1 MKKSRPVSGF
11 RLKVLPLAMSLV
23 SMPVFVSH
31 VGAQALEE
39 VLVTAERRVESLQD
53 TPISITA
60 LNSEGIDKR
69 GITNTDDMFASMP
82 GMGGYS
88 APGSRGA
95 TSLSIRGIS
104 GGVGSNISLD
114 PAVGMY
120 VDGVYVGKMLGT
132 AMDVAQI
139 ERIEILRG
147 PQGTLYGRNSTAGAI
162 NVISRKPMGEFA
174 ADVTAGIGNYGLR
187 TLKGSV
193 DFDAIGEVGE
203 GPGKLSAA
211 LNFLH
216 KDRDG
221 FYENY
226 SGGEDF
232 DSLDRQA
239 WRAALRWQPSED
251 VTVDYI
257 YDHSELDEVGT
268 LQKVVGFTAMD
279 TQGSS
284 RLDFLKNTV
293 LPNAQ
298 GLAMAPNADSR
309 IADRWIPS
317 IQKTIAAYEQVLARG
332 EGRPDGGW
340 AEHAPVSENDSNGHA
355 ITAEMFLGEHDVLGE
370 LSVKSITAYRDI
382 ETYVF
387 GDIEDIDS
395 RLDANGIG
403 AYNDSVHGALL
414 QLYGATMGN
423 SAPVV
428 DGVWNAI
435 DQLGAGHTLQDTR
448 SNYEQLSQEFQLTGA
463 RPQLD
468 YTLGLFWFEDE
479 SDYDRRAAF
488 ALPLAGRQA
497 EQYTLNTDALA
508 VYGQGTYR
516 FAELEDRLAVTVGL
530 RYTEEKKA
538 VSYNYGEMVGP
549 FGTTPA
555 RSTDLDNNFYNFS
568 YNATLAYDFTDNLNG
583 FMRYATGYRSGG
595 FNGEIFGN
603 GFEEETIEQIEVGV
617 KSDWLDNRL
626 RINAGVYG
634 YKYDDLQTSVI
645 DTSGGTA
652 ASAIINAGVA
662 ERWGSEIEISAAPIE
677 AMVVSLA
684 YSYIHGDFAEYPST
698 CLNGECVNGAKE
710 SRRGNSPSNKV
721 NLSVDYTFAQTEL
734 GDFSVFVDANWQ
746 DSWEQVSLAPGVISD
761 GMGGQG
767 VYSFPVRS
775 MDERTVINARLS
787 LSNIALERGEL
798 MVSLWGN
805 NLTDDDHPAYGIN
818 FQALGLE
825 TEQYGAPRTYGLELR
840 YRY

>member
-1 MKKSRPVSGF
+1 MKNYPFTAGA
-11 RLKVLPLAMSLV
+11 RLKVLPLAISLLSLPTLV
-23 SMPVFVSH
+23 SNAS
-31 VGAQALEE
+31 AQALEE

-162 NVISRKPMGEFA
+162 NVISRKPLGEFA
-174 ADVTAGIGNYGLR
+174 ADLTAGLGNYGLR

-203 GPGKLSAA
+203 GAGKLSAA
-211 LNFLH
+211 LNFLS

-232 DSLDRQA
+232 DNLDRLA
-239 WRAALRWQPSED
+239 WRAALRWEPRENI
-251 VTVDYI
+251 TVDYI

-268 LQKVVGFTAMD
+268 LQKAVGFTALN
-279 TQGSS
+279 TQGTS

-293 LPNAQ
+293 LPSAQ
-298 GLAMAPNADSR
+298 GLAMAPGADGR
-309 IADRWIPS
+309 IASRWIPS
-317 IQKTIAAYEQVLARG
+317 IQKTIDAYEQVLARG
-332 EGRPDGGW
+332 EGRPKGGW
-340 AEHAPVSENDSNGHA
+340 ADNPPVSENESDGHA
-355 ITAEMFLGEHDVLGE
+355 ITAEWFLGERGVLGE
-370 LSVKSITAYRDI
+370 VTLKSITAYREI

-387 GDIEDIDS
+387 GDLEDIDS
-395 RLDANGIG
+395 SLDANGIG
-403 AYNDSVHGALL
+403 AYNDNLHLALL
-414 QLYGATMGN
+414 QIYGQFGGAG
-423 SAPVV
+423 A
-428 DGVWNAI
+428 DGVWNAV
-435 DQLGAGHTLQDTR
+435 DTLGAGHSLQDT
-448 SNYEQLSQEFQLTGA
+448 SSAYEQFSQEFQLTGA
-463 RPQLD
+463 TAQLD

-479 SDYDRRAAF
+479 SNYDRKAAF

-497 EQYTLNTDALA
+497 EKYTLNTDALA
-508 VYGQGTYR
+508 LYGQGTYR
-516 FAELEDRLAVTVGL
+516 FAQLEDRLALTIGM

-538 VSYNYGEMVGP
+538 VAYNFGRVVSP
-549 FGTTPA
+549 FGVTPA

-568 YNATLAYDFTDNLNG
+568 YNATVAYDVADNINAFL
-583 FMRYATGYRSGG
+583 RYATGYRSGG
-595 FNGEIFGN
+595 FNGEIFAN
-603 GFEEETIEQIEVGV
+603 GFDEETIEQVEVGV

-626 RINAGVYG
+626 RVNAGVYA

-645 DTSGGTA
+645 DTTSGTA

-662 ERWGSEIEISAAPIE
+662 ERWGSELEISVAPVE

-698 CLNGECVNGAKE
+698 CFNGECIKGYKE
-710 SRRGNSPSNKV
+710 SKRGNSPSNKV
-721 NLSVDYTFAQTEL
+721 NLSLDYTFASTAI
-734 GDFSVFVDANWQ
+734 GDFNLFVDANWQ
-746 DSWEQVSLAPGVISD
+746 DTWEQVSLAPAIISD

-775 MDERTVINARLS
+775 MDERTVVNARIS
-787 LSNIALERGEL
+787 LSNIPVEKGEL

-805 NLTDDDHPAYGIN
+805 NLTDDDYPAYGIN
-818 FQALGLE
+818 FQGLGLE

>member
-1 MKKSRPVSGF
+1 MKNYPFTAGA
-11 RLKVLPLAMSLV
+11 RLKVLPLAISLLSLPTLV
-23 SMPVFVSH
+23 SNAS
-31 VGAQALEE
+31 AQALEE

-162 NVISRKPMGEFA
+162 NVISRKPLGEFA
-174 ADVTAGIGNYGLR
+174 ADLTAGLGNYGLR

-203 GPGKLSAA
+203 GAGKLSAA
-211 LNFLH
+211 LNFLS

-232 DSLDRQA
+232 DNLDRLA
-239 WRAALRWQPSED
+239 WRAALRWEPRENI
-251 VTVDYI
+251 TVDYI

-268 LQKVVGFTAMD
+268 LQKAVGFTALN
-279 TQGSS
+279 TQGTS

-293 LPNAQ
+293 LPSAQ
-298 GLAMAPNADSR
+298 GLAMAPGADGR
-309 IADRWIPS
+309 IASRWIPS
-317 IQKTIAAYEQVLARG
+317 IQKTIDAYEQVLARG
-332 EGRPDGGW
+332 EGRPKGGW
-340 AEHAPVSENDSNGHA
+340 ADNPPVSENESDGHA
-355 ITAEMFLGEHDVLGE
+355 ITAEWFLGERGVLGE
-370 LSVKSITAYRDI
+370 VTLKSITAYREI

-387 GDIEDIDS
+387 GDLEDIDS
-395 RLDANGIG
+395 SLDANGIG
-403 AYNDSVHGALL
+403 AYNDNLHLALL
-414 QLYGATMGN
+414 QIYGQFGGAG
-423 SAPVV
+423 A

-435 DQLGAGHTLQDTR
+435 DTLGAGHSLQDT
-448 SNYEQLSQEFQLTGA
+448 SSAYEQFSQEFQLTGA
-463 RPQLD
+463 TAQLD

-479 SDYDRRAAF
+479 SNYDRKAAF

-497 EQYTLNTDALA
+497 EKYTLNTDALA
-508 VYGQGTYR
+508 LYGQGTYR
-516 FAELEDRLAVTVGL
+516 FAQLEDRLALTIGM

-538 VSYNYGEMVGP
+538 VAYNFGRVVSP
-549 FGTTPA
+549 FGVTPA

-568 YNATLAYDFTDNLNG
+568 YNATVAYDVADNINAFL
-583 FMRYATGYRSGG
+583 RYATGYRSGG
-595 FNGEIFGN
+595 FNGEIFAN
-603 GFEEETIEQIEVGV
+603 GFDEETIEQVEVGV
-617 KSDWLDNRL
+617 KSDWLDKRL
-626 RINAGVYG
+626 RVNAGVYA

-645 DTSGGTA
+645 DTTSGTA

-662 ERWGSEIEISAAPIE
+662 ERWGSELEISVAPVE

-698 CLNGECVNGAKE
+698 CFNGECIKGYKE
-710 SRRGNSPSNKV
+710 SKRGNSPSNKV
-721 NLSVDYTFAQTEL
+721 NLSLDYTFASTAI
-734 GDFSVFVDANWQ
+734 GDFNLFVDANWQ
-746 DSWEQVSLAPGVISD
+746 DTWEQVSLAPAIISD

-775 MDERTVINARLS
+775 MDERTVVNARIS
-787 LSNIALERGEL
+787 LSNIPVEKGEL

-805 NLTDDDHPAYGIN
+805 NLTDDDYPAYGIN
-818 FQALGLE
+818 FQGLGLE

>member
-1 MKKSRPVSGF
+1 MKNYPFTAGA
-11 RLKVLPLAMSLV
+11 RLKVLPLAISLLSLPTLV
-23 SMPVFVSH
+23 SNAS
-31 VGAQALEE
+31 AQALEE

-162 NVISRKPMGEFA
+162 NVISRKPLGEFA
-174 ADVTAGIGNYGLR
+174 ADLTAGLGNYGLR

-203 GPGKLSAA
+203 GAGKLSAA
-211 LNFLH
+211 LNFLS

-232 DSLDRQA
+232 DNLDRLA
-239 WRAALRWQPSED
+239 WRAALRWEPRENI
-251 VTVDYI
+251 TVDYI

-268 LQKVVGFTAMD
+268 LQKAVGFTALN
-279 TQGSS
+279 TQGTS

-293 LPNAQ
+293 LPSAQ
-298 GLAMAPNADSR
+298 GLAMAPGADGR
-309 IADRWIPS
+309 IASRWIPS
-317 IQKTIAAYEQVLARG
+317 IQKTIDAYEQVLARG
-332 EGRPDGGW
+332 EGRPKGGW
-340 AEHAPVSENDSNGHA
+340 ADNPPVSENESDGHA
-355 ITAEMFLGEHDVLGE
+355 ITAEWFLGERGVLGE
-370 LSVKSITAYRDI
+370 VTLKSITAYREI

-387 GDIEDIDS
+387 GDLEDIDS
-395 RLDANGIG
+395 SLDANGIG
-403 AYNDSVHGALL
+403 AYNDNLHLALL
-414 QLYGATMGN
+414 QIYGQFGGAG
-423 SAPVV
+423 A

-435 DQLGAGHTLQDTR
+435 DTLGAGHSLQDT
-448 SNYEQLSQEFQLTGA
+448 SSAYEQFSQEFQLTGA
-463 RPQLD
+463 TAQLD

-479 SDYDRRAAF
+479 SNYDRKAAF

-497 EQYTLNTDALA
+497 EKYTLNTDALA
-508 VYGQGTYR
+508 LYGQGTYR
-516 FAELEDRLAVTVGL
+516 FAQLEDRLALTIGM

-538 VSYNYGEMVGP
+538 VAYNFGRVVSP
-549 FGTTPA
+549 FGVTPA

-568 YNATLAYDFTDNLNG
+568 YNATVAYDVADNINTFL
-583 FMRYATGYRSGG
+583 RYATGYRSGG
-595 FNGEIFGN
+595 FNGEIFAN
-603 GFEEETIEQIEVGV
+603 GFDEETIEQVEVGV
-617 KSDWLDNRL
+617 KSDWLDKRL
-626 RINAGVYG
+626 RVNAGVYA

-645 DTSGGTA
+645 DTTSGTA

-662 ERWGSEIEISAAPIE
+662 ERWGSELEISVAPVE
-677 AMVVSLA
+677 AMVVGLA
-684 YSYIHGDFAEYPST
+684 YSYIHGDFAEYPNT
-698 CLNGECVNGAKE
+698 CFNGECIKGYKE
-710 SRRGNSPSNKV
+710 SKRGNSPSNKV
-721 NLSVDYTFAQTEL
+721 NLSLDYTFASTAI
-734 GDFSVFVDANWQ
+734 GDFNLFVDANWQ
-746 DSWEQVSLAPGVISD
+746 DTWEQVSLAPAVISD

-775 MDERTVINARLS
+775 MDERTVVNARIS
-787 LSNIALERGEL
+787 LSNIPVEKGEL

-805 NLTDDDHPAYGIN
+805 NLTDDDYPAYGIN
-818 FQALGLE
+818 FQGLGLE

>member
-1 MKKSRPVSGF
+1 MKNYPFTAGA
-11 RLKVLPLAMSLV
+11 RLKVLPLAISLLSLPTLV
-23 SMPVFVSH
+23 SNAS
-31 VGAQALEE
+31 AQALEE

-162 NVISRKPMGEFA
+162 NVISRKPLGEFA
-174 ADVTAGIGNYGLR
+174 ADLTAGLGNYGLR

-203 GPGKLSAA
+203 GAGKLSAA
-211 LNFLH
+211 LNFLS

-232 DSLDRQA
+232 DNLDRLA
-239 WRAALRWQPSED
+239 WRAALRWEPRENI
-251 VTVDYI
+251 TVDYI

-268 LQKVVGFTAMD
+268 LQKAVGFTALN
-279 TQGSS
+279 TQGTS

-293 LPNAQ
+293 LPSAQ
-298 GLAMAPNADSR
+298 GLAMAPGADGR
-309 IADRWIPS
+309 IASRWIPS
-317 IQKTIAAYEQVLARG
+317 IQKTIDAYEQVLARG
-332 EGRPDGGW
+332 EGRPQGGW
-340 AEHAPVSENDSNGHA
+340 ADNPPVSENESDGHA
-355 ITAEMFLGEHDVLGE
+355 ITAEWFLGERGVLGE
-370 LSVKSITAYRDI
+370 VTLKSITAYREI

-387 GDIEDIDS
+387 GDLEDIDS
-395 RLDANGIG
+395 SLDANGIG
-403 AYNDSVHGALL
+403 AYNDNLHLALL
-414 QLYGATMGN
+414 QIYGQFGGAG
-423 SAPVV
+423 A

-435 DQLGAGHTLQDTR
+435 DTLGAGHSLQDT
-448 SNYEQLSQEFQLTGA
+448 SSAYEQFSQEFQLTGA
-463 RPQLD
+463 TAQLD

-479 SDYDRRAAF
+479 SNYDRKAAF

-497 EQYTLNTDALA
+497 EKYTLNTDALA
-508 VYGQGTYR
+508 LYGQGTYR
-516 FAELEDRLAVTVGL
+516 FAQLEDRLALTIGM

-538 VSYNYGEMVGP
+538 VAYNFGRVVSP
-549 FGTTPA
+549 FGVTPA

-568 YNATLAYDFTDNLNG
+568 YNATVAYDVADNINTFL
-583 FMRYATGYRSGG
+583 RYATGYRSGG
-595 FNGEIFGN
+595 FNGEIFAN
-603 GFEEETIEQIEVGV
+603 GFDEETIEQVEVGV
-617 KSDWLDNRL
+617 KSDWLDKRL
-626 RINAGVYG
+626 RVNAGVYA

-645 DTSGGTA
+645 DTTSGTA

-662 ERWGSEIEISAAPIE
+662 ERWGSELEISVAPVE

-698 CLNGECVNGAKE
+698 CFNGECIKGYKE
-710 SRRGNSPSNKV
+710 SKRGNSPSNKV
-721 NLSVDYTFAQTEL
+721 NLSLDYTFASTAI
-734 GDFSVFVDANWQ
+734 GDFNLFVDANWQ
-746 DSWEQVSLAPGVISD
+746 DTWEQVSLAPAIISD

-775 MDERTVINARLS
+775 MDERTVVNARIS
-787 LSNIALERGEL
+787 LSNIPVEKGEL

-805 NLTDDDHPAYGIN
+805 NLTDDDYPAYGIN
-818 FQALGLE
+818 FQGLGLE

>member
-1 MKKSRPVSGF
+1 MKNYPFTAGA
-11 RLKVLPLAMSLV
+11 RLKVLPLAISLLSLPTLV
-23 SMPVFVSH
+23 SNAS
-31 VGAQALEE
+31 AQALEE

-162 NVISRKPMGEFA
+162 NVISRKPLGEFA
-174 ADVTAGIGNYGLR
+174 ADLTAGLGNYGLR

-203 GPGKLSAA
+203 GAGKLSAA
-211 LNFLH
+211 LNFLS

-232 DSLDRQA
+232 DNLDRLA
-239 WRAALRWQPSED
+239 WRAALRWEPRENI
-251 VTVDYI
+251 TVDYI

-268 LQKVVGFTAMD
+268 LQKAVGFTALN
-279 TQGSS
+279 TQGTS

-293 LPNAQ
+293 LPSAQ
-298 GLAMAPNADSR
+298 GLAMAPGADGR
-309 IADRWIPS
+309 IASRWIPS
-317 IQKTIAAYEQVLARG
+317 IQKTIDAYEQVLARG
-332 EGRPDGGW
+332 EGRPKGGW
-340 AEHAPVSENDSNGHA
+340 ADNPPVSENESDGHA
-355 ITAEMFLGEHDVLGE
+355 ITAEWFLGERGVLGE
-370 LSVKSITAYRDI
+370 VTLKSITAYREI

-387 GDIEDIDS
+387 GDLEDIDS
-395 RLDANGIG
+395 SLDANGIG
-403 AYNDSVHGALL
+403 AYNDNLHLALL
-414 QLYGATMGN
+414 QIYGQFGGAG
-423 SAPVV
+423 A

-435 DQLGAGHTLQDTR
+435 DTLGAGHSLQDT
-448 SNYEQLSQEFQLTGA
+448 SSAYEQFSQEFQLTGA
-463 RPQLD
+463 TAQLD

-479 SDYDRRAAF
+479 SNYDRKAAF

-497 EQYTLNTDALA
+497 EKYTLNTDALA
-508 VYGQGTYR
+508 LYGQGTYR
-516 FAELEDRLAVTVGL
+516 FAQLEDRLALTIGM

-538 VSYNYGEMVGP
+538 VAYNFGRVVSP
-549 FGTTPA
+549 FGVTPA

-568 YNATLAYDFTDNLNG
+568 YNATVAYDVADNINAFL
-583 FMRYATGYRSGG
+583 RYATGYRSGG
-595 FNGEIFGN
+595 FNGEIFAN
-603 GFEEETIEQIEVGV
+603 GFDEETIEQVEVGV

-626 RINAGVYG
+626 RVNAGVYA

-645 DTSGGTA
+645 DTTSGTA

-662 ERWGSEIEISAAPIE
+662 ERWGSELEISVAPVE

-698 CLNGECVNGAKE
+698 CFNGECIKGYKE
-710 SRRGNSPSNKV
+710 SKRGNSPSNKV
-721 NLSVDYTFAQTEL
+721 NLSLDYTFASTAI
-734 GDFSVFVDANWQ
+734 GDFNLFVDANWQ
-746 DSWEQVSLAPGVISD
+746 DTWEQVSLAPAIISD

-775 MDERTVINARLS
+775 MDERTVVNARIS
-787 LSNIALERGEL
+787 LSNIPVEKGEL

-805 NLTDDDHPAYGIN
+805 NLTDDDYPAYGIN
-818 FQALGLE
+818 FQGLGLE

>member
-1 MKKSRPVSGF
+1 MKNYPFTAGA
-11 RLKVLPLAMSLV
+11 RLKVLPLAISLLSLPTLV
-23 SMPVFVSH
+23 SNAS
-31 VGAQALEE
+31 AQALEE

-162 NVISRKPMGEFA
+162 NVISRKPLGEFA
-174 ADVTAGIGNYGLR
+174 ADLTAGLGNYGLR

-203 GPGKLSAA
+203 GAGKLSAA
-211 LNFLH
+211 LNFLS

-232 DSLDRQA
+232 DNLDRLA
-239 WRAALRWQPSED
+239 WRAALRWEPRENI
-251 VTVDYI
+251 TVDYI

-268 LQKVVGFTAMD
+268 LQKAVGFTALN
-279 TQGSS
+279 TQGTS

-293 LPNAQ
+293 LPSAQ
-298 GLAMAPNADSR
+298 GLAMAPGADGR
-309 IADRWIPS
+309 IASRWIPS
-317 IQKTIAAYEQVLARG
+317 IQKTIDAYEQVLARG
-332 EGRPDGGW
+332 EGRPKGGW
-340 AEHAPVSENDSNGHA
+340 ADNPPVSENESDGHA
-355 ITAEMFLGEHDVLGE
+355 ITAEWFLGERGVLGE
-370 LSVKSITAYRDI
+370 VTLKSITAYREI

-387 GDIEDIDS
+387 GDLEDIDS
-395 RLDANGIG
+395 SLDANGIG
-403 AYNDSVHGALL
+403 AYNDNLHLALL
-414 QLYGATMGN
+414 QIYGQFGGAG
-423 SAPVV
+423 A
-428 DGVWNAI
+428 DGVWNAV
-435 DQLGAGHTLQDTR
+435 DTLGAGHSLQDT
-448 SNYEQLSQEFQLTGA
+448 SSAYEQFSQEFQLTGA
-463 RPQLD
+463 TAQLD

-479 SDYDRRAAF
+479 SNYDRKAAF

-497 EQYTLNTDALA
+497 EKYTLNTDALA
-508 VYGQGTYR
+508 LYGQGTYR
-516 FAELEDRLAVTVGL
+516 FEQLEDRLALTIGM

-538 VSYNYGEMVGP
+538 VAYNFGRVVSP
-549 FGTTPA
+549 FGVTPA

-568 YNATLAYDFTDNLNG
+568 YNATVAYDVADNINAFL
-583 FMRYATGYRSGG
+583 RYATGYRSGG
-595 FNGEIFGN
+595 FNGEIFAN
-603 GFEEETIEQIEVGV
+603 GFDEETIEQVEVGV
-617 KSDWLDNRL
+617 KSDWLDKRL
-626 RINAGVYG
+626 RVNAGVYA

-645 DTSGGTA
+645 DTTSGTA

-662 ERWGSEIEISAAPIE
+662 ERWGSELEISVAPVE

-698 CLNGECVNGAKE
+698 CFNGECIKGYKE
-710 SRRGNSPSNKV
+710 SKRGNSPSNKV
-721 NLSVDYTFAQTEL
+721 NLSLDYTFASTAI
-734 GDFSVFVDANWQ
+734 GDFNLFVDANWQ
-746 DSWEQVSLAPGVISD
+746 DTWEQVSLAPAVISD

-775 MDERTVINARLS
+775 MDERTVVNARIS
-787 LSNIALERGEL
+787 LSNIPVEKGEL

-805 NLTDDDHPAYGIN
+805 NLTDDDYPAYGIN
-818 FQALGLE
+818 FQGLGLE

>member
-1 MKKSRPVSGF
+1 MKNYPFTAGA
-11 RLKVLPLAMSLV
+11 RLKVLPLAISLLSLPTLV
-23 SMPVFVSH
+23 SNAS
-31 VGAQALEE
+31 AQALEE

-162 NVISRKPMGEFA
+162 NVISRKPLGEFA
-174 ADVTAGIGNYGLR
+174 ADLTAGLGNYGLR

-203 GPGKLSAA
+203 GAGKLSAA
-211 LNFLH
+211 LNFLS

-232 DSLDRQA
+232 DNLDRLA
-239 WRAALRWQPSED
+239 WRAALRWEPRENI
-251 VTVDYI
+251 TVDYI

-268 LQKVVGFTAMD
+268 LQKAVGFTALN
-279 TQGSS
+279 TQGTS

-293 LPNAQ
+293 LPSAQ
-298 GLAMAPNADSR
+298 GLAMAPGADGR
-309 IADRWIPS
+309 IASRWIPS
-317 IQKTIAAYEQVLARG
+317 IQKTIDAYEQVLARG
-332 EGRPDGGW
+332 EGRPKGGW
-340 AEHAPVSENDSNGHA
+340 ADNPPVSENESDGHA
-355 ITAEMFLGEHDVLGE
+355 ITAEWFLGERGVLGE
-370 LSVKSITAYRDI
+370 VTLKSITAYREI

-387 GDIEDIDS
+387 GDLEDIDS
-395 RLDANGIG
+395 SLDANGIG
-403 AYNDSVHGALL
+403 AYNDNLHLALL
-414 QLYGATMGN
+414 QIYGQFGGAG
-423 SAPVV
+423 A

-435 DQLGAGHTLQDTR
+435 DTLGAGHSLQDT
-448 SNYEQLSQEFQLTGA
+448 SSAYEQFSQEFQLTGA
-463 RPQLD
+463 TAQLD

-479 SDYDRRAAF
+479 SNYDRKAAF

-497 EQYTLNTDALA
+497 EKYTLNTDALA
-508 VYGQGTYR
+508 LYGQGTYR
-516 FAELEDRLAVTVGL
+516 FAQLEDRLALTIGM

-538 VSYNYGEMVGP
+538 VAYNFGRVVSP
-549 FGTTPA
+549 FGVTPA

-568 YNATLAYDFTDNLNG
+568 YNATVAYDVADNINAFL
-583 FMRYATGYRSGG
+583 RYATGYRSGG
-595 FNGEIFGN
+595 FNGEIFAN
-603 GFEEETIEQIEVGV
+603 GFDEETIEQVEVGV
-617 KSDWLDNRL
+617 KSDWLDKRL
-626 RINAGVYG
+626 RVNAGVYA

-645 DTSGGTA
+645 DTTSGTA

-662 ERWGSEIEISAAPIE
+662 ERWGSELEISVAPVE

-698 CLNGECVNGAKE
+698 CFNGECIKGYKE
-710 SRRGNSPSNKV
+710 SKRGNSPSNKV
-721 NLSVDYTFAQTEL
+721 NLSLDYTFASTAI
-734 GDFSVFVDANWQ
+734 GDFNLFVDANWQ
-746 DSWEQVSLAPGVISD
+746 DSWEQVSLAPAVISD

-775 MDERTVINARLS
+775 MDERTVVNARIS
-787 LSNIALERGEL
+787 LSNIPVEKGEL

-805 NLTDDDHPAYGIN
+805 NLTDDDYPAYGIN
-818 FQALGLE
+818 FQGLGLE

>member
-1 MKKSRPVSGF
+1 MKNYPFTAGA
-11 RLKVLPLAMSLV
+11 RLKVLPLAISLLSLPTLV
-23 SMPVFVSH
+23 SNAS
-31 VGAQALEE
+31 AQALEE

-162 NVISRKPMGEFA
+162 NVISRKPLGEFA
-174 ADVTAGIGNYGLR
+174 ADLTAGLGNYGLR

-203 GPGKLSAA
+203 GAGKLSAA
-211 LNFLH
+211 LNFLS

-232 DSLDRQA
+232 DNLDRLA
-239 WRAALRWQPSED
+239 WRAALRWEPRENI
-251 VTVDYI
+251 TVDYI

-268 LQKVVGFTAMD
+268 LQKAVGFTALN
-279 TQGSS
+279 TQGTS

-293 LPNAQ
+293 LPSAQ
-298 GLAMAPNADSR
+298 GLAMAPGADGR
-309 IADRWIPS
+309 IASRWIPS
-317 IQKTIAAYEQVLARG
+317 IQKTIDAYEQVLARG
-332 EGRPDGGW
+332 EGRPKGGW
-340 AEHAPVSENDSNGHA
+340 ADNPPVSENESDGHA
-355 ITAEMFLGEHDVLGE
+355 ITAEWFLGERGVLGE
-370 LSVKSITAYRDI
+370 VTLKSITAYREI

-387 GDIEDIDS
+387 GDLEDIDS
-395 RLDANGIG
+395 SLDANGIG
-403 AYNDSVHGALL
+403 AYNDNLHLALL
-414 QLYGATMGN
+414 QIYGQFGGAG
-423 SAPVV
+423 A

-435 DQLGAGHTLQDTR
+435 DTLGAGHSLQDT
-448 SNYEQLSQEFQLTGA
+448 SSAYEQFSQEFQLTGA
-463 RPQLD
+463 TAQLD

-479 SDYDRRAAF
+479 SNYDRKAAF

-497 EQYTLNTDALA
+497 EKYTLNTDALA
-508 VYGQGTYR
+508 LYGQGTYR
-516 FAELEDRLAVTVGL
+516 FAQLEDRLALTIGM

-538 VSYNYGEMVGP
+538 VAYNFGRVVSP
-549 FGTTPA
+549 FGVTPA

-568 YNATLAYDFTDNLNG
+568 YNATVAYDVADNINAFL
-583 FMRYATGYRSGG
+583 RYATGYRSGG
-595 FNGEIFGN
+595 FNGEIFAN
-603 GFEEETIEQIEVGV
+603 GFDEETIEQVEVGV

-626 RINAGVYG
+626 RVNAGVYA

-645 DTSGGTA
+645 DTTSGTA

-662 ERWGSEIEISAAPIE
+662 ERWGSELEISVAPVE

-698 CLNGECVNGAKE
+698 CFNGECIKGYKE
-710 SRRGNSPSNKV
+710 SKRGNSPSNKV
-721 NLSVDYTFAQTEL
+721 NLSLDYTFASTAI
-734 GDFSVFVDANWQ
+734 GDFNLFVDANWQ
-746 DSWEQVSLAPGVISD
+746 DTWEQVSLAPAVISD

-775 MDERTVINARLS
+775 MDERTVVNARIS
-787 LSNIALERGEL
+787 LSNIPVEKGEL

-805 NLTDDDHPAYGIN
+805 NLTDDDYPAYGIN
-818 FQALGLE
+818 FQGLGLE

>member
-1 MKKSRPVSGF
+1 MKNYPFTAGA
-11 RLKVLPLAMSLV
+11 RLKVLPLAISLLSLPTLV
-23 SMPVFVSH
+23 SNAS
-31 VGAQALEE
+31 AQALEE

-162 NVISRKPMGEFA
+162 NVISRKPLGEFA
-174 ADVTAGIGNYGLR
+174 ADLTAGLGNYGLR

-203 GPGKLSAA
+203 GAGRLSAA
-211 LNFLH
+211 LNFLS

-232 DSLDRQA
+232 DNLDRLA
-239 WRAALRWQPSED
+239 WRAALRWEPRENI
-251 VTVDYI
+251 TVDYI

-268 LQKVVGFTAMD
+268 LQKAVGFTALN
-279 TQGSS
+279 TQGPS

-293 LPNAQ
+293 LPSAQ
-298 GLAMAPNADSR
+298 GLAMAPGADGR
-309 IADRWIPS
+309 IASRWIPS
-317 IQKTIAAYEQVLARG
+317 IQKTIDAYEQVLARG
-332 EGRPDGGW
+332 EGRPKGGW
-340 AEHAPVSENDSNGHA
+340 ADNPPVSENESDGHA
-355 ITAEMFLGEHDVLGE
+355 ITAEWFLGERGVLGE
-370 LSVKSITAYRDI
+370 VTLKSITAYREI

-387 GDIEDIDS
+387 GDLEDIDS
-395 RLDANGIG
+395 SLDANGIG
-403 AYNDSVHGALL
+403 AYNDNLHLALL
-414 QLYGATMGN
+414 QIYGQFGGAG
-423 SAPVV
+423 A
-428 DGVWNAI
+428 DGVWNAV
-435 DQLGAGHTLQDTR
+435 DTLGAGHSLQDT
-448 SNYEQLSQEFQLTGA
+448 SSAYEQFSQEFQLTGA
-463 RPQLD
+463 TAQLD

-479 SDYDRRAAF
+479 SNYDRKAAF

-497 EQYTLNTDALA
+497 EKYTLNTDALA
-508 VYGQGTYR
+508 LYGQGTYR
-516 FAELEDRLAVTVGL
+516 FAQLEDRLALTIGM

-538 VSYNYGEMVGP
+538 VAYNFGRVVSP
-549 FGTTPA
+549 FGVTPA

-568 YNATLAYDFTDNLNG
+568 YNATVAYDVADNINAFL
-583 FMRYATGYRSGG
+583 RYATGYRSGG
-595 FNGEIFGN
+595 FNGEIFAN
-603 GFEEETIEQIEVGV
+603 GFDEETIEQVEVGV
-617 KSDWLDNRL
+617 KSDWLDKRL
-626 RINAGVYG
+626 RVNAGVYA

-645 DTSGGTA
+645 DTTSGTA

-662 ERWGSEIEISAAPIE
+662 ERWGSELEISVAPVE

-698 CLNGECVNGAKE
+698 CFNGECIKGYKE
-710 SRRGNSPSNKV
+710 SKRGNSPSNKV
-721 NLSVDYTFAQTEL
+721 NLSLDYTFASTAI
-734 GDFSVFVDANWQ
+734 GDFNLFVDANWQ
-746 DSWEQVSLAPGVISD
+746 DTWEQVSLAPAVISD

-775 MDERTVINARLS
+775 MDERTVVNARIS
-787 LSNIALERGEL
+787 LSNIPVEKGEL

-805 NLTDDDHPAYGIN
+805 NLTDDDYPAYGIN
-818 FQALGLE
+818 FQGLGLE

>member
-1 MKKSRPVSGF
+1 MKNYPFTAGA
-11 RLKVLPLAMSLV
+11 RLKVLPLAISLLSLPTLV
-23 SMPVFVSH
+23 SNAS
-31 VGAQALEE
+31 AQALEE

-162 NVISRKPMGEFA
+162 NVISRKPLGEFA
-174 ADVTAGIGNYGLR
+174 ADLTAGLGNYGLR

-203 GPGKLSAA
+203 GAGKLSAA
-211 LNFLH
+211 LNFLS

-232 DSLDRQA
+232 DNLDRLA
-239 WRAALRWQPSED
+239 WRAALRWEPRENI
-251 VTVDYI
+251 TVDYI

-268 LQKVVGFTAMD
+268 LQKAVGFTALN
-279 TQGSS
+279 TQGTS

-293 LPNAQ
+293 LPSAQ
-298 GLAMAPNADSR
+298 GLAMAPGADGR
-309 IADRWIPS
+309 IASRWIPS
-317 IQKTIAAYEQVLARG
+317 LQKTIDAYEQVLARG
-332 EGRPDGGW
+332 EGRPKGGW
-340 AEHAPVSENDSNGHA
+340 ADNPPVSENESDGHA
-355 ITAEMFLGEHDVLGE
+355 ITAEWFLGERGVLGE
-370 LSVKSITAYRDI
+370 VTLKSITAYREI

-387 GDIEDIDS
+387 GDLEDIDS
-395 RLDANGIG
+395 SLDANGIG
-403 AYNDSVHGALL
+403 AYNDNLHLALL
-414 QLYGATMGN
+414 QIYGQFGGAG
-423 SAPVV
+423 A

-435 DQLGAGHTLQDTR
+435 DTLGAGHSLQDT
-448 SNYEQLSQEFQLTGA
+448 SSAYEQFSQEFQLTGA
-463 RPQLD
+463 TAQLD
-468 YTLGLFWFEDE
+468 YTLGMFWFEDE
-479 SDYDRRAAF
+479 SNYDRKAAF

-497 EQYTLNTDALA
+497 EKYTLNTDALA
-508 VYGQGTYR
+508 LYGQGTYR
-516 FAELEDRLAVTVGL
+516 FAQLEDRLALTIGM

-538 VSYNYGEMVGP
+538 VAYNFGRVVSP
-549 FGTTPA
+549 FGVTPA

-568 YNATLAYDFTDNLNG
+568 YNATVAYDVADNINAFL
-583 FMRYATGYRSGG
+583 RYATGYRSGG
-595 FNGEIFGN
+595 FNGEIFAN
-603 GFEEETIEQIEVGV
+603 GFDEETIEQVEVGV

-626 RINAGVYG
+626 RVNAGVYA

-645 DTSGGTA
+645 DTTSGTA

-662 ERWGSEIEISAAPIE
+662 ERWGSELEISVAPVE

-698 CLNGECVNGAKE
+698 CFNGECIKGYKE
-710 SRRGNSPSNKV
+710 SKRGNSPSNKV
-721 NLSVDYTFAQTEL
+721 NLSLDYTFASTAI
-734 GDFSVFVDANWQ
+734 GDFNLFVDANWQ
-746 DSWEQVSLAPGVISD
+746 DTWEQVSLAPAIISD

-775 MDERTVINARLS
+775 MDERTVVNARIS
-787 LSNIALERGEL
+787 LSNIPVEKGEL

-805 NLTDDDHPAYGIN
+805 NLTDDDYPAYGIN
-818 FQALGLE
+818 FQGLGLE

>member
-1 MKKSRPVSGF
+1 MKNYPFTAGA
-11 RLKVLPLAMSLV
+11 RLKVLPLAISLLSLPTLV
-23 SMPVFVSH
+23 SNAS
-31 VGAQALEE
+31 AQALEE

-162 NVISRKPMGEFA
+162 NVISRKPLGEFA
-174 ADVTAGIGNYGLR
+174 ADLTAGLGNYGLR

-203 GPGKLSAA
+203 GAGKLSAA
-211 LNFLH
+211 LNFLS

-232 DSLDRQA
+232 DNLDRLA
-239 WRAALRWQPSED
+239 WRAALRWEPRENI
-251 VTVDYI
+251 TVDYI

-268 LQKVVGFTAMD
+268 LQKAVGFTALN
-279 TQGSS
+279 TQGTS

-293 LPNAQ
+293 LPSAQ
-298 GLAMAPNADSR
+298 GLAMAPGADGR
-309 IADRWIPS
+309 IASRWIPS
-317 IQKTIAAYEQVLARG
+317 IQKTIDAYEQVLARG
-332 EGRPDGGW
+332 EGRPKGGW
-340 AEHAPVSENDSNGHA
+340 ADNPPVSENESDGHA
-355 ITAEMFLGEHDVLGE
+355 ITAEWFLGERGVLGE
-370 LSVKSITAYRDI
+370 VTLKSITAYREI

-387 GDIEDIDS
+387 GDLEDIDS
-395 RLDANGIG
+395 SLDANGIG
-403 AYNDSVHGALL
+403 AYNDNLHLALL
-414 QLYGATMGN
+414 QIYGQFGGAG
-423 SAPVV
+423 A
-428 DGVWNAI
+428 DGVWNAV
-435 DQLGAGHTLQDTR
+435 DTLGAGHSLQDT
-448 SNYEQLSQEFQLTGA
+448 SSAYEQFSQEFQLTGA
-463 RPQLD
+463 TAQLD

-479 SDYDRRAAF
+479 SNYDRKAAF

-497 EQYTLNTDALA
+497 EKYTLNTDALA
-508 VYGQGTYR
+508 LYGQGTYR
-516 FAELEDRLAVTVGL
+516 FAQLEDRLALTIGM

-538 VSYNYGEMVGP
+538 VAYNFGRVVSP
-549 FGTTPA
+549 FGVTPA

-568 YNATLAYDFTDNLNG
+568 YNATVAYDVADNINAFL
-583 FMRYATGYRSGG
+583 RYATGYRSGG
-595 FNGEIFGN
+595 FNGEIFAN
-603 GFEEETIEQIEVGV
+603 GFDEETIEQVEVGV
-617 KSDWLDNRL
+617 KSDWLDKRL
-626 RINAGVYG
+626 RVNAGVYA

-645 DTSGGTA
+645 DTTSGTA

-662 ERWGSEIEISAAPIE
+662 ERWGSELEISVAPVE

-698 CLNGECVNGAKE
+698 CFNGECIKGYKE
-710 SRRGNSPSNKV
+710 SKRGNSPSNKV
-721 NLSVDYTFAQTEL
+721 NLSLDYTFASTAI
-734 GDFSVFVDANWQ
+734 GDFNLFVDANWQ
-746 DSWEQVSLAPGVISD
+746 DTWEQVSLAPAIISD

-775 MDERTVINARLS
+775 MDERTVVNARIS
-787 LSNIALERGEL
+787 LSNIPVEKGEL

-805 NLTDDDHPAYGIN
+805 NLTDDDYPAYGIN
-818 FQALGLE
+818 FQGLGLE

>member
-1 MKKSRPVSGF
+1 MKNYPFTAGA
-11 RLKVLPLAMSLV
+11 RLKVLPLAISLLSLPTLV
-23 SMPVFVSH
+23 SNAS
-31 VGAQALEE
+31 AQALEE

-162 NVISRKPMGEFA
+162 NVISRKPLGEFA
-174 ADVTAGIGNYGLR
+174 ADLTAGLGNYGLR

-203 GPGKLSAA
+203 GAGKLSAA
-211 LNFLH
+211 LNFLS

-232 DSLDRQA
+232 DNLDRLA
-239 WRAALRWQPSED
+239 WRAALRWEPRENI
-251 VTVDYI
+251 TVDYI

-268 LQKVVGFTAMD
+268 LQKAVGFTALN
-279 TQGSS
+279 TQGTS

-293 LPNAQ
+293 LPSAQ
-298 GLAMAPNADSR
+298 GLAMAPGADGR
-309 IADRWIPS
+309 IASRWIPS
-317 IQKTIAAYEQVLARG
+317 IQKTIDAYEQVLARG
-332 EGRPDGGW
+332 EGRPKGGW
-340 AEHAPVSENDSNGHA
+340 ADNPPVSENESDGHA
-355 ITAEMFLGEHDVLGE
+355 ITAEWFLGERGVLGE
-370 LSVKSITAYRDI
+370 VTLKSITAYREI

-387 GDIEDIDS
+387 GDLEDIDS
-395 RLDANGIG
+395 SLDANGIG
-403 AYNDSVHGALL
+403 AYNDNLHLALL
-414 QLYGATMGN
+414 QIYGQFGGAG
-423 SAPVV
+423 A
-428 DGVWNAI
+428 DGVWNAV
-435 DQLGAGHTLQDTR
+435 DTLGAGHSLQDT
-448 SNYEQLSQEFQLTGA
+448 SSAYEQFSQEFQLTGA
-463 RPQLD
+463 TAQLD

-479 SDYDRRAAF
+479 SNYDRKAAF

-497 EQYTLNTDALA
+497 EKYTLNTDALA
-508 VYGQGTYR
+508 LYGQGTYR
-516 FAELEDRLAVTVGL
+516 FAQLEDRLALTIGM

-538 VSYNYGEMVGP
+538 VAYNFGRVVSP
-549 FGTTPA
+549 FGVTPA

-568 YNATLAYDFTDNLNG
+568 YNATVAYDVADNINAFL
-583 FMRYATGYRSGG
+583 RYATGYRSGG
-595 FNGEIFGN
+595 FNGEIFAN
-603 GFEEETIEQIEVGV
+603 GFDEETIEQVEVGV
-617 KSDWLDNRL
+617 KSDWLDKRL
-626 RINAGVYG
+626 RVNAGVYA

-645 DTSGGTA
+645 DTTSGTA

-662 ERWGSEIEISAAPIE
+662 ERWGSELEISVAPVE

-698 CLNGECVNGAKE
+698 CFNGECIKGYKE
-710 SRRGNSPSNKV
+710 SKRGNSPSNKV
-721 NLSVDYTFAQTEL
+721 NLSLDYTFASTAI
-734 GDFSVFVDANWQ
+734 GDFNLFVDANWQ
-746 DSWEQVSLAPGVISD
+746 DSWEQVSLAPAVISD

-775 MDERTVINARLS
+775 MDERTVVNARIS
-787 LSNIALERGEL
+787 LSNIPVEKGEL

-805 NLTDDDHPAYGIN
+805 NLTDDDYPAYGIN
-818 FQALGLE
+818 FQGLGLE

>member
-1 MKKSRPVSGF
+1 MKNYPFTAGA
-11 RLKVLPLAMSLV
+11 RLKVLPLAISLLSLPTLV
-23 SMPVFVSH
+23 SNAS
-31 VGAQALEE
+31 AQALEE

-162 NVISRKPMGEFA
+162 NVISRKPLGEFA
-174 ADVTAGIGNYGLR
+174 ADLTAGLGNYGLR

-203 GPGKLSAA
+203 GAGKLSAA
-211 LNFLH
+211 LNFLS

-232 DSLDRQA
+232 DNLDRLA
-239 WRAALRWQPSED
+239 WRAALRWEPRENI
-251 VTVDYI
+251 TVDYI

-268 LQKVVGFTAMD
+268 LQKAVGFTALN
-279 TQGSS
+279 TQGTS

-293 LPNAQ
+293 LPSAQ
-298 GLAMAPNADSR
+298 GLAMAPGADGR
-309 IADRWIPS
+309 IASRWIPS
-317 IQKTIAAYEQVLARG
+317 IQKTIDAYEQVLARG
-332 EGRPDGGW
+332 EGRPKGGW
-340 AEHAPVSENDSNGHA
+340 ADNPPVSENESDGHA
-355 ITAEMFLGEHDVLGE
+355 ITAEWFLGERGVLGE
-370 LSVKSITAYRDI
+370 VTLKSITAYREI

-387 GDIEDIDS
+387 GDLEDIDS
-395 RLDANGIG
+395 SLDAYGIG
-403 AYNDSVHGALL
+403 AYNDNLHLELL
-414 QLYGATMGN
+414 QIYGQFGGAG
-423 SAPVV
+423 A
-428 DGVWNAI
+428 DGVWNAV
-435 DQLGAGHTLQDTR
+435 DTLGAGHSLQDT
-448 SNYEQLSQEFQLTGA
+448 SSAYEQFSQEFQLTGA
-463 RPQLD
+463 TAQLD

-479 SDYDRRAAF
+479 SNYDRKAAF

-497 EQYTLNTDALA
+497 EKYTLNTDALA
-508 VYGQGTYR
+508 LYGQGTYR
-516 FAELEDRLAVTVGL
+516 FAQLEDRLALTIGM

-538 VSYNYGEMVGP
+538 VAYNFGRVVSP
-549 FGTTPA
+549 FGVTPA

-568 YNATLAYDFTDNLNG
+568 YNATVAYDVADNINAFL
-583 FMRYATGYRSGG
+583 RYATGYRSGG
-595 FNGEIFGN
+595 FNGEIFAN
-603 GFEEETIEQIEVGV
+603 GFDEETIVQVDVGV
-617 KSDWLDNRL
+617 KSDWLDKRL
-626 RINAGVYG
+626 RVNAGVYA

-645 DTSGGTA
+645 DTTSGTA

-662 ERWGSEIEISAAPIE
+662 ERWGSELEISVAPVE

-698 CLNGECVNGAKE
+698 CFNGECIKGYKE
-710 SRRGNSPSNKV
+710 SKRGNSPSNKV
-721 NLSVDYTFAQTEL
+721 NLSLDYTFASTAI
-734 GDFSVFVDANWQ
+734 GDFNLFVDANWQ
-746 DSWEQVSLAPGVISD
+746 DSWEQVSLAPAVISD

-775 MDERTVINARLS
+775 MDERTVVNARIS
-787 LSNIALERGEL
+787 LSNIPVEKGEL

-805 NLTDDDHPAYGIN
+805 NLTDDDYPAYGIN
-818 FQALGLE
+818 FQGLGLE

>member
-1 MKKSRPVSGF
+1 MKNYPFTAGA
-11 RLKVLPLAMSLV
+11 RLKVLPLAISLLSLPTLV
-23 SMPVFVSH
+23 SNAS
-31 VGAQALEE
+31 AQALEE

-162 NVISRKPMGEFA
+162 NVISRKPLGEFA
-174 ADVTAGIGNYGLR
+174 ADLTAGLGNYGLR

-203 GPGKLSAA
+203 GAGKLSAA
-211 LNFLH
+211 LNFLS

-232 DSLDRQA
+232 DNLDRLA
-239 WRAALRWQPSED
+239 WRAALRWEPRENI
-251 VTVDYI
+251 TVDYI

-268 LQKVVGFTAMD
+268 LQKAVGFTALN
-279 TQGSS
+279 TQGTS

-293 LPNAQ
+293 LPSAQ
-298 GLAMAPNADSR
+298 GLAMAPGADGR
-309 IADRWIPS
+309 IASRWIPS
-317 IQKTIAAYEQVLARG
+317 IQKTIDAYEQVLARG
-332 EGRPDGGW
+332 EGRPKGGW
-340 AEHAPVSENDSNGHA
+340 ADNPPVSENESDGHA
-355 ITAEMFLGEHDVLGE
+355 ITAEWFLGERGVLGE
-370 LSVKSITAYRDI
+370 VTLKSITAYREI

-387 GDIEDIDS
+387 GDLEDIDS
-395 RLDANGIG
+395 SLDANGIG
-403 AYNDSVHGALL
+403 AYNDNLHLALL
-414 QLYGATMGN
+414 QIYGQFGGAG
-423 SAPVV
+423 A

-435 DQLGAGHTLQDTR
+435 DTLGAGHSLQDT
-448 SNYEQLSQEFQLTGA
+448 SSAYEQFSQEFQLTGA
-463 RPQLD
+463 TAQLD
-468 YTLGLFWFEDE
+468 YTLGMFWFEDE
-479 SDYDRRAAF
+479 SNYDRKAAF

-497 EQYTLNTDALA
+497 EKYTLNTDALA
-508 VYGQGTYR
+508 LYGQGTYR
-516 FAELEDRLAVTVGL
+516 FAQLEDRLALTIGM

-538 VSYNYGEMVGP
+538 VAYNFGRVVSP
-549 FGTTPA
+549 FGVTPA

-568 YNATLAYDFTDNLNG
+568 YNATVAYDVADNINAFL
-583 FMRYATGYRSGG
+583 RYATGYRSGG
-595 FNGEIFGN
+595 FNGEIFAN
-603 GFEEETIEQIEVGV
+603 GFDEETIEQVEVGV
-617 KSDWLDNRL
+617 KSDWLDKRL
-626 RINAGVYG
+626 RVNAGVYA

-645 DTSGGTA
+645 DTTSGTA

-662 ERWGSEIEISAAPIE
+662 ERWGSELEISVAPVE

-698 CLNGECVNGAKE
+698 CFNGECIKGYKE
-710 SRRGNSPSNKV
+710 SKRGNSPSNKV
-721 NLSVDYTFAQTEL
+721 NLSLDYTFASTAI
-734 GDFSVFVDANWQ
+734 GDFNLFVDANWQ
-746 DSWEQVSLAPGVISD
+746 DTWEQVSLAPAVISD

-775 MDERTVINARLS
+775 MDERTVVNARIS
-787 LSNIALERGEL
+787 LSNIPVEKGEL

-805 NLTDDDHPAYGIN
+805 NLTDDDYPAYGIN
-818 FQALGLE
+818 FQGLGLE

>member
-1 MKKSRPVSGF
+1 MKNYPFTAGA
-11 RLKVLPLAMSLV
+11 RLKVLPLAISLLSLPTLV
-23 SMPVFVSH
+23 SNAS
-31 VGAQALEE
+31 AQALEE

-162 NVISRKPMGEFA
+162 NVISRKPLGEFA
-174 ADVTAGIGNYGLR
+174 ADLTAGLGNYGLR

-203 GPGKLSAA
+203 GAGKLSAA
-211 LNFLH
+211 LNFLS

-232 DSLDRQA
+232 DNLDRLA
-239 WRAALRWQPSED
+239 WRAALRWEPRENI
-251 VTVDYI
+251 TVDYI

-268 LQKVVGFTAMD
+268 LQKAVGFTALN
-279 TQGSS
+279 TQGTS

-293 LPNAQ
+293 LPSAQ
-298 GLAMAPNADSR
+298 GLAMAPGADGR
-309 IADRWIPS
+309 IASRWIPS
-317 IQKTIAAYEQVLARG
+317 IQKTIDAYEQVLARG
-332 EGRPDGGW
+332 EGRPKGGW
-340 AEHAPVSENDSNGHA
+340 ADNPPVSENESDGHA
-355 ITAEMFLGEHDVLGE
+355 ITAEWFLGERGVLGE
-370 LSVKSITAYRDI
+370 VTLKSITAYREI

-387 GDIEDIDS
+387 GDLEDIDS
-395 RLDANGIG
+395 SLDANGIG
-403 AYNDSVHGALL
+403 AYNDNLHLALL
-414 QLYGATMGN
+414 QIYGQFGGAG
-423 SAPVV
+423 A
-428 DGVWNAI
+428 DGVWNAV
-435 DQLGAGHTLQDTR
+435 DTLGAGHSLQDT
-448 SNYEQLSQEFQLTGA
+448 SSAYEQFSQEFQLTGA
-463 RPQLD
+463 TAQLD

-479 SDYDRRAAF
+479 SNYDRKAAF

-497 EQYTLNTDALA
+497 EKYTLNTDALA
-508 VYGQGTYR
+508 LYGQGTYR
-516 FAELEDRLAVTVGL
+516 FAQLEDRLALTIGM

-538 VSYNYGEMVGP
+538 VAYNFGRVVSP
-549 FGTTPA
+549 FGVTPA

-568 YNATLAYDFTDNLNG
+568 YNATVAYDVADNINAFL
-583 FMRYATGYRSGG
+583 RYATGYRSGG
-595 FNGEIFGN
+595 FNGEIFAN
-603 GFEEETIEQIEVGV
+603 GFDEETIEQVEVGV
-617 KSDWLDNRL
+617 KSDWLDKRL
-626 RINAGVYG
+626 RVNAGVYA

-645 DTSGGTA
+645 DTTSGTA

-662 ERWGSEIEISAAPIE
+662 ERWGSELEISVAPVE

-684 YSYIHGDFAEYPST
+684 YSYIHGDFAEYPNT
-698 CLNGECVNGAKE
+698 CFNGECIKGYKE
-710 SRRGNSPSNKV
+710 SKRGNSPSNKV
-721 NLSVDYTFAQTEL
+721 NLSLDYTFASTAI
-734 GDFSVFVDANWQ
+734 GDFNLFVDANWQ
-746 DSWEQVSLAPGVISD
+746 DTWEQVSLAPAVISD

-775 MDERTVINARLS
+775 MDERTVVNARIS
-787 LSNIALERGEL
+787 LSNIPVEKGEL

-805 NLTDDDHPAYGIN
+805 NLTDDDYPAYGIN
-818 FQALGLE
+818 FQGLGLE

>member
-1 MKKSRPVSGF
+1 MKNYPFTAGA
-11 RLKVLPLAMSLV
+11 RLKVLPLAISLLSLPTLV
-23 SMPVFVSH
+23 SNAS
-31 VGAQALEE
+31 AQALEE

-162 NVISRKPMGEFA
+162 NVISRKPLGEFA
-174 ADVTAGIGNYGLR
+174 ADLTAGLGNYGLR

-203 GPGKLSAA
+203 GAGKLSAA
-211 LNFLH
+211 LNFLS

-232 DSLDRQA
+232 DNLDRLA
-239 WRAALRWQPSED
+239 WRAALRWEPRENI
-251 VTVDYI
+251 TVDYI

-268 LQKVVGFTAMD
+268 LQKAVGFTALN
-279 TQGSS
+279 TQGTS

-293 LPNAQ
+293 LPSAQ
-298 GLAMAPNADSR
+298 GLAMAPGADGR
-309 IADRWIPS
+309 IASRWIPS
-317 IQKTIAAYEQVLARG
+317 IQKTIDAYEQVLARG
-332 EGRPDGGW
+332 EGRPKGGW
-340 AEHAPVSENDSNGHA
+340 ADNPPVSENESDGHA
-355 ITAEMFLGEHDVLGE
+355 ITAEWFLGERGVLGE
-370 LSVKSITAYRDI
+370 VTLKSITAYREI

-387 GDIEDIDS
+387 GDLEDIDS
-395 RLDANGIG
+395 SLDANGIG
-403 AYNDSVHGALL
+403 AYNDNLHLALL
-414 QLYGATMGN
+414 QIYGQFGGAG
-423 SAPVV
+423 A

-435 DQLGAGHTLQDTR
+435 DTLGAGHSLQDT
-448 SNYEQLSQEFQLTGA
+448 SSAYEQFSQEFQLTGA
-463 RPQLD
+463 TAQLD

-479 SDYDRRAAF
+479 SNYDRKAAF

-497 EQYTLNTDALA
+497 EKYTLNTDALA
-508 VYGQGTYR
+508 LYGQGTYR
-516 FAELEDRLAVTVGL
+516 FAQLEDRLALTIGM

-538 VSYNYGEMVGP
+538 VAYNFGRVVSP
-549 FGTTPA
+549 FGVTPA

-568 YNATLAYDFTDNLNG
+568 YNATVAYDVADNINAFL
-583 FMRYATGYRSGG
+583 RYATGYRSGG
-595 FNGEIFGN
+595 FNGEIFAN
-603 GFEEETIEQIEVGV
+603 GFDEETIEQVEVGV
-617 KSDWLDNRL
+617 KSDWLDKRL
-626 RINAGVYG
+626 RVNAGVYA

-645 DTSGGTA
+645 DTTSGTA

-662 ERWGSEIEISAAPIE
+662 ERWGSELEISVAPVE

-698 CLNGECVNGAKE
+698 CFNGECIKGYKE
-710 SRRGNSPSNKV
+710 SKRGNSPSNKV
-721 NLSVDYTFAQTEL
+721 NLSLDYTFASTAI
-734 GDFSVFVDANWQ
+734 GDFNLFVDANWQ
-746 DSWEQVSLAPGVISD
+746 DTWEQVSLAPAVISD

-775 MDERTVINARLS
+775 MDERTVVNARIS
-787 LSNIALERGEL
+787 LSNIPVEKGEL

-805 NLTDDDHPAYGIN
+805 NLTDDDYPAYGIN
-818 FQALGLE
+818 FQGLGLE

>member
-1 MKKSRPVSGF
+1 MKNYPFTAGA
-11 RLKVLPLAMSLV
+11 RLKVLPLAISLLSLPTLV
-23 SMPVFVSH
+23 SNAS
-31 VGAQALEE
+31 AQALEE

-162 NVISRKPMGEFA
+162 NVISRKPLGEFA
-174 ADVTAGIGNYGLR
+174 ADLTAGLGNYGLR

-203 GPGKLSAA
+203 GAGKLSAA
-211 LNFLH
+211 LNFLS

-232 DSLDRQA
+232 DNLDRLA
-239 WRAALRWQPSED
+239 WRAALRWEPRENI
-251 VTVDYI
+251 TVDYI

-268 LQKVVGFTAMD
+268 LQKAVGFTALN
-279 TQGSS
+279 TQGTS

-293 LPNAQ
+293 LPSAQ
-298 GLAMAPNADSR
+298 GLAMAPGADGR
-309 IADRWIPS
+309 IASRWIPS
-317 IQKTIAAYEQVLARG
+317 IQKTIDAYEQVLARG
-332 EGRPDGGW
+332 EGRPKGGW
-340 AEHAPVSENDSNGHA
+340 ADNPPVSENESDGHA
-355 ITAEMFLGEHDVLGE
+355 ITAEWFLGERGVLGE
-370 LSVKSITAYRDI
+370 VTLKSITAYREI

-387 GDIEDIDS
+387 GDLEDIDS
-395 RLDANGIG
+395 SLDANGIG
-403 AYNDSVHGALL
+403 AYNDNLHLALL
-414 QLYGATMGN
+414 QIYGQFGGAG
-423 SAPVV
+423 A
-428 DGVWNAI
+428 DGVWNAV
-435 DQLGAGHTLQDTR
+435 DTLGAGHSLQDT
-448 SNYEQLSQEFQLTGA
+448 SSAYEQFSQEFQLTGA
-463 RPQLD
+463 TAQLD

-479 SDYDRRAAF
+479 SNYDRKAAF

-497 EQYTLNTDALA
+497 EKYTLNTDALA
-508 VYGQGTYR
+508 LYGQGTYR
-516 FAELEDRLAVTVGL
+516 FAQLEDRLALTIGM

-538 VSYNYGEMVGP
+538 VAYNFGRVVSP
-549 FGTTPA
+549 FGVTPA

-568 YNATLAYDFTDNLNG
+568 YNATVAYDVADNINAFL
-583 FMRYATGYRSGG
+583 RYATGYRSGG
-595 FNGEIFGN
+595 FNGEIFAN
-603 GFEEETIEQIEVGV
+603 GFDEETIEQVEVGV
-617 KSDWLDNRL
+617 KSDWLDKRL
-626 RINAGVYG
+626 RVNAGVYA

-645 DTSGGTA
+645 DTTSGTA

-662 ERWGSEIEISAAPIE
+662 ERWGSELEISVAPVE

-698 CLNGECVNGAKE
+698 CFNGECIKGYKE
-710 SRRGNSPSNKV
+710 SKRGNSPSNKV
-721 NLSVDYTFAQTEL
+721 NLSLDYTFASTAI
-734 GDFSVFVDANWQ
+734 GDFNLFVDANWQ
-746 DSWEQVSLAPGVISD
+746 DTWEQVSLAPAVISD

-775 MDERTVINARLS
+775 MDERTVVNARIS
-787 LSNIALERGEL
+787 LSNIPVEKGEL

-805 NLTDDDHPAYGIN
+805 NLTDDDYPAYGIN
-818 FQALGLE
+818 FQGLGLE

>member
-1 MKKSRPVSGF
+1 MKNYPFTAGA
-11 RLKVLPLAMSLV
+11 RLKVLPLAISLLSLPTLV
-23 SMPVFVSH
+23 SNAS
-31 VGAQALEE
+31 AQALEE

-162 NVISRKPMGEFA
+162 NVISRKPLGEFA
-174 ADVTAGIGNYGLR
+174 ADLTAGLGNYGLR

-203 GPGKLSAA
+203 GAGRLSAA
-211 LNFLH
+211 LNFLS

-232 DSLDRQA
+232 DNLDRLA
-239 WRAALRWQPSED
+239 WRAALRWEPRENI
-251 VTVDYI
+251 TVDYI

-268 LQKVVGFTAMD
+268 LQKAVGFTALN
-279 TQGSS
+279 TQGTS

-293 LPNAQ
+293 LPSAQ
-298 GLAMAPNADSR
+298 GLAMAPGADGR
-309 IADRWIPS
+309 IASRWIPS
-317 IQKTIAAYEQVLARG
+317 IQKTIDAYEQVLARG
-332 EGRPDGGW
+332 EGRPKGGW
-340 AEHAPVSENDSNGHA
+340 ADNPPVSENESDGHA
-355 ITAEMFLGEHDVLGE
+355 ITAEWFLGERGVLGE
-370 LSVKSITAYRDI
+370 VTLKSITAYREI

-387 GDIEDIDS
+387 GDLEDIDS
-395 RLDANGIG
+395 SLDANGIG
-403 AYNDSVHGALL
+403 AYNDNLHLALL
-414 QLYGATMGN
+414 QIYGQFGGAG
-423 SAPVV
+423 A
-428 DGVWNAI
+428 DGVWNAV
-435 DQLGAGHTLQDTR
+435 DTLGAGHSLQDT
-448 SNYEQLSQEFQLTGA
+448 SSAYEQFSQEFQLTGA
-463 RPQLD
+463 TAQLD

-479 SDYDRRAAF
+479 SNYDRKAAF

-497 EQYTLNTDALA
+497 EKYTLNTDALA
-508 VYGQGTYR
+508 LYGQGTYR
-516 FAELEDRLAVTVGL
+516 FAQLEDRLALTIGM

-538 VSYNYGEMVGP
+538 VAYNFGRVVSP
-549 FGTTPA
+549 FGVTPA

-568 YNATLAYDFTDNLNG
+568 YNATVAYDVADNINAFL
-583 FMRYATGYRSGG
+583 RYATGYRSGG
-595 FNGEIFGN
+595 FNGEIFAN
-603 GFEEETIEQIEVGV
+603 GFDEETIEQVEVGV
-617 KSDWLDNRL
+617 KSDWLDKRL
-626 RINAGVYG
+626 RVNAGVYA

-645 DTSGGTA
+645 DTTSGTA

-662 ERWGSEIEISAAPIE
+662 ERWGSELEISVAPVE

-698 CLNGECVNGAKE
+698 CFNGECIKGYKE
-710 SRRGNSPSNKV
+710 SKRGNSPSNKV
-721 NLSVDYTFAQTEL
+721 NLSLDYTFASTAI
-734 GDFSVFVDANWQ
+734 GDFNLFVDANWQ
-746 DSWEQVSLAPGVISD
+746 DSWEQVSLAPAVISD

-775 MDERTVINARLS
+775 MDERTVVNARIS
-787 LSNIALERGEL
+787 LSNIPVEKGEL

-805 NLTDDDHPAYGIN
+805 NLTDDDYPAYGIN
-818 FQALGLE
+818 FQGLGLE

>member
-1 MKKSRPVSGF
+1 MKNYPFTAGA
-11 RLKVLPLAMSLV
+11 RLKVLPLAISLLSLPTLV
-23 SMPVFVSH
+23 SNAS
-31 VGAQALEE
+31 AQALEE

-162 NVISRKPMGEFA
+162 NVISRKPLGEFA
-174 ADVTAGIGNYGLR
+174 ADLTAGLGNYGLR

-203 GPGKLSAA
+203 GAGRLSAA
-211 LNFLH
+211 LNFLS

-232 DSLDRQA
+232 DNLDRLA
-239 WRAALRWQPSED
+239 WRAALRWEPRENI
-251 VTVDYI
+251 TVDYI

-268 LQKVVGFTAMD
+268 LQKAVGFTALN
-279 TQGSS
+279 TQGTS

-293 LPNAQ
+293 LPSAQ
-298 GLAMAPNADSR
+298 GLAMAPGADGR
-309 IADRWIPS
+309 IASRWIPS
-317 IQKTIAAYEQVLARG
+317 IQKTIDAYEQVLARG
-332 EGRPDGGW
+332 EGRPKGGW
-340 AEHAPVSENDSNGHA
+340 ADNPPVSENESDGHA
-355 ITAEMFLGEHDVLGE
+355 ITAEWFLGERGVLGE
-370 LSVKSITAYRDI
+370 VTLKSITAYREI

-387 GDIEDIDS
+387 GDLEDIDS
-395 RLDANGIG
+395 SLDANGIG
-403 AYNDSVHGALL
+403 AYNDNLHLALL
-414 QLYGATMGN
+414 QIYGQFGGAG
-423 SAPVV
+423 A
-428 DGVWNAI
+428 DGVWNAV
-435 DQLGAGHTLQDTR
+435 DTLGAGHSLQDT
-448 SNYEQLSQEFQLTGA
+448 SSAYEQFSQEFQLTGA
-463 RPQLD
+463 TAQLD

-479 SDYDRRAAF
+479 SNYDRKAAF

-497 EQYTLNTDALA
+497 EKYTLNTDALA
-508 VYGQGTYR
+508 LYGQGTYR
-516 FAELEDRLAVTVGL
+516 FAQLEDRLALTIGM

-538 VSYNYGEMVGP
+538 VAYNFGRVVSP
-549 FGTTPA
+549 FGVTPA

-568 YNATLAYDFTDNLNG
+568 YNATVAYDVADNINAFL
-583 FMRYATGYRSGG
+583 RYATGYRSGG
-595 FNGEIFGN
+595 FNGEIFAN
-603 GFEEETIEQIEVGV
+603 GFDEETIEQVEVGV
-617 KSDWLDNRL
+617 KSDWLDKRL
-626 RINAGVYG
+626 RVNAGVYA

-645 DTSGGTA
+645 DTTSGTA

-662 ERWGSEIEISAAPIE
+662 ERWGSELEISVAPVE

-698 CLNGECVNGAKE
+698 CFNGECIKGYKE
-710 SRRGNSPSNKV
+710 SKRGNSPSNKV
-721 NLSVDYTFAQTEL
+721 NLSLDYTFASTAI
-734 GDFSVFVDANWQ
+734 GDFNLFVDANWQ
-746 DSWEQVSLAPGVISD
+746 DTWEQVSLAPAVISD

-775 MDERTVINARLS
+775 MDERTVVNARIS
-787 LSNIALERGEL
+787 LSNIPVEKGEL

-805 NLTDDDHPAYGIN
+805 NLTDDDYPAYGIN
-818 FQALGLE
+818 FQGLGLE